1 MTLLLMGYLKIL
13 MLEIALAKSGVTP
26 SWKQIDDLLPS
37 SPLAVYIT
45 VLKYKFRVARLVR
58 KIKTWFSEGRKS
70 SFSYRFTGKE
80 TRIFCH
86 KFMFVLQALSNAT
99 DPPATTL
106 RLVSIAFC
114 CLQLRD
120 AVSYFSRVNIT
131 QLEVEKCRKAC
142 LYSFNANVLL
152 LKSVTPTVWT
162 VGYAIPRHLQI
173 LFD

>member
-86 KFMFVLQALSNAT
+86 KFMFVLLLT
-99 DPPATTL
+99 PPPPPYNTEACIHSFLLFTITICCIIL
-106 RLVSIAFC
+106 LV
-114 CLQLRD
+114 
-120 AVSYFSRVNIT
+120 FSCVNIT

>member
-13 MLEIALAKSGVTP
+13 MPEIALAKSGVTP

-86 KFMFVLQALSNAT
+86 KFMFVLLLT
-99 DPPATTL
+99 PPPPTTL
-106 RLVSIAFC
+106 RLVSIPFC
-114 CLQLRD
+114 CLRLRY
-120 AVSYFSRVNIT
+120 AVSYFSSSPV
-131 QLEVEKCRKAC
+131 
-142 LYSFNANVLL
+142 
-152 LKSVTPTVWT
+152 
-162 VGYAIPRHLQI
+162 
-173 LFD
+173 